1 MNTTDAIHTWRD
13 LADRL
18 TDEQIADMQRT
29 EQSLPDDPNTVT
41 AIAVY
46 MAECNE
52 IDAAHAHVAVPAGA
66 VAVDGWTRSTRT
78 GEWTRPIEWQ
88 RFNRSGDDM
97 AVAID
102 GVQRLDGSYTRQIT
116 VYGENGELTSV
127 AARDMAEALIAAADA
142 LDQLDGNPWPVD
154 SATRPCCGGIGR
166 HAPDCRR

>member
-1 MNTTDAIHTWRD
+1 MTTTQPATWRD
-13 LADRL
+13 LTDRL
-18 TDEQIADMQRT
+18 TAEQIADMQRT

-46 MAECNE
+46 MAECNA
-52 IDAAHAHVAVPAGA
+52 IDASHAHVAVPAGA

-78 GEWTRPIEWQ
+78 GEWTRPIEWHS
-88 RFNRSGDDM
+88 RSSDDM
-97 AVAID
+97 AVVID

-154 SATRPCCGGIGR
+154 SRTFDCCRGIGR